1 MAPFVGRAE
10 ELAVLNQVA
19 RAVDRDEVCAA
30 LVIGDPGTGKSRLL
44 AEAVARAPAR
54 DHLRVVGYEPE
65 AEIPL
70 ASASDLLRALAE
82 ATPRRERLDQLVFTA
97 GLDDSPLEPLRIFE
111 AAHRALRAGGPSV
124 IVVDDAQW
132 LDPLSLAL
140 CHYVVRAAE
149 AEGNPLALI
158 AAGRPS
164 PNVTSLAESLP
175 QALSGERVHRIEL
188 GPLSNED
195 AIELAKRL
203 APALDDDGAKRLA
216 QTAAGS
222 PFWVEVLVQSG
233 EAGDQAGRLVS
244 ARLRGA
250 SADAATLLALLA
262 VAGRPLGVLDAA
274 RLFGW
279 DVSRGE
285 QAARE
290 LSTRGIAVE
299 TDGAVSL
306 AHDLIREAAAA
317 AVPRHQRRE
326 LHRLFADW
334 LARDGS
340 DIRRLREAV
349 EHRRAAGEPSV
360 DLAFRLVRSPG
371 RRLLGEDGLRL
382 LASIADEATSD
393 GETLGLHEEIAA
405 LASEL
410 AEYEVALERW
420 SLVAERADSAEDRAA
435 ALLEASRAAYGLDR
449 AAEARDLLERS
460 RQLAAGDEILR
471 LAQDTH
477 DAAILLW
484 LEQRIAEG
492 RDQARRAVA
501 AATRLTGRS
510 GDPNAL
516 DARARQ
522 AFADA
527 LRLEYE
533 GAVIDG
539 DREGVLRA
547 AEARETATSGL
558 DRESHLRA
566 SLALCLGL
574 RQNGRVSESIGR
586 ARRVWLEAERQ
597 ALPRLIV
604 DGGFELARSLAY
616 TGDLPAAEAVVTQAA
631 EVAARAG
638 DVPRARH
645 RLARVVAAIA
655 LERGRPH
662 DALRRLE
669 STEEPNEHQRIVL
682 HGDIAVWNARLNGI
696 DAAEAAREHIAAGE
710 RCVSTVEC
718 KRCGAELLLL
728 TAEALARIDGRGEAR
743 RALSRWDAVG
753 VRDSLDE
760 VLRHHAGALATAEAR
775 SRVHALEAAAA
786 TAEATPFVL
795 PALWIRLDF
804 GRELAAAGDAR
815 AVTELE
821 RVAEEAAGRGAETV
835 LELTDQ
841 ALRALG
847 VRTWRRGSGSSLLT
861 DREREV
867 LALIATGASNPE
879 IAQQLFLSRKTV
891 ERHVSNLLRKAGA
904 RNRAELAARVA
915 DLEVEGVH
923 R

>member
-10 ELAVLNQVA
+10 ELAVLDDVA
-19 RAVDRDEVCAA
+19 RAVDRHEVCAA

-44 AEAVARAPAR
+44 AEAVGRAPAR
-54 DHLRVVGYEPE
+54 NRLRVVGYEPE
-65 AEIPL
+65 SEIPL
-70 ASASDLLRALAE
+70 ASASDLLRTLAE
-82 ATPRRERLDQLVFTA
+82 ATPQGERLDQLVFA
-97 GLDDSPLEPLRIFE
+97 AEPGDSPLEPLRIFE
-111 AAHRALRAGGPSV
+111 AAHRALRAAGPSV
-124 IVVDDAQW
+124 ILVDDAQW

-149 AEGNPLALI
+149 AGSHPLALI

-164 PNVTSLAESLP
+164 PNLTSLAESLP
-175 QALSGERVHRIEL
+175 QALSGERVRRIEL

-195 AIELAKRL
+195 AIELTKSL
-203 APALDDDGAKRLA
+203 APALDEDGAKRLA

-222 PFWVEVLVQSG
+222 PFWVEVLVQSD
-233 EAGDQAGRLVS
+233 AGDQAGRLVS

-250 SADAATLLALLA
+250 RPDASTLLQLLA
-262 VAGRPLGVLDAA
+262 VAGRPLGLIDAA
-274 RLFGW
+274 RLLGW
-279 DVSRGE
+279 DVDRVEHAS
-285 QAARE
+285 RE
-290 LSTRGIAVE
+290 LSTRGVAVE
-299 TDGAVSL
+299 TDGSVSL

-317 AVPRHQRRE
+317 AVPGHRRRE
-326 LHRLFADW
+326 LHRLLADW

-371 RRLLGEDGLRL
+371 RRLLGDVGLRL
-382 LASIADEATSD
+382 LATIADEAAPD
-393 GETLGLHEEIAA
+393 DETLRLHKEVAA

-410 AEYEVALERW
+410 AEYEVGLERW
-420 SLVAERADSAEDRAA
+420 SLVAERAESADDRAS

-449 AAEARDLLERS
+449 AVAARDLLERS
-460 RQLAAGDEILR
+460 RELASGDEILR
-471 LAQDTH
+471 LEQHTH

-484 LEQRIAEG
+484 LEQRIPEG
-492 RDQARRAVA
+492 RDQAGRAVA
-501 AATRLTGRS
+501 AAMRLTVRS
-510 GDPNAL
+510 GDPKAL
-516 DARARQ
+516 DARARR
-522 AFADA
+522 AYADA

-539 DREGVLRA
+539 DRKGVLRA
-547 AEARETATSGL
+547 AEAREAATRGL

-574 RQNGRVSESIGR
+574 RQNGHVSESIGR
-586 ARRVWLEAERQ
+586 ARRVWLDAERQ

-604 DGGFELARSLAY
+604 DAGFELARSLAF

-682 HGDIAVWNARLNGI
+682 HGDIALWNARLNGI
-696 DAAEAAREHIAAGE
+696 DAADAVRAQILAGE
-710 RCVSTVEC
+710 ECVSTVGC

-753 VRDSLDE
+753 VHDALDE
-760 VLRHHAGALATAEAR
+760 VLRDHAGALATAETR
-775 SRVHALEAAAA
+775 SRARALEAAAA

-795 PALWIRLDF
+795 SALWIRLDF

-835 LELTDQ
+835 LELADQ

-847 VRTWRRGSGSSLLT
+847 VRTWRRGSRSSLLT
-861 DREREV
+861 DREREI
-867 LALIATGASNPE
+867 LALIAIGASNPE